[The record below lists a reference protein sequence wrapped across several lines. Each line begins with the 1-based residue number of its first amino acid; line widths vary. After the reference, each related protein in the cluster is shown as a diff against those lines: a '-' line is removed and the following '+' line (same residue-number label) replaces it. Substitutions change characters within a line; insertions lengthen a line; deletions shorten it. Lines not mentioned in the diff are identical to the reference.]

1 MRFLTTRRHH
11 HSAVDFVAPT
21 ELLYSTEP
29 DIHNDILIVDCSL
42 TLEEM
47 DTVIKPLLD
56 RGMRF
61 IYDQLWESLYHKPKS
76 DAVLPYQENGI
87 AFFGHEQASGFTYG
101 WDPAKVA
108 FVPMHFWYHSAYQ
121 ERRWRAPTYPP
132 ETDRVATHDFL
143 MPINTK
149 KDSRDKFLELMGD
162 RIEKGIY
169 SKGWEKKYLP
179 GDKEKFNDRHLNPQW
194 YHHTWYSLVVESWQH
209 GPTFVTE
216 KTFKAMQ
223 YGHPFLL
230 LAQQGALKLLKQ
242 YEFNTFPALFDES
255 YDDEPNQLVRMK
267 KIIEQVDQFDKS
279 KLHLV
284 KLAVQRNWN
293 RFHDFQ
299 AVKELLQKEVNEP
312 LRKFCIA

>member
-11 HSAVDFVAPT
+11 HSGVDFVAPT
-21 ELLYSTEP
+21 ELLYDTQP
-29 DIHNDILIVDCSL
+29 DVRNDILIVDCSL
-42 TLEEM
+42 SLEEI

-56 RGMRF
+56 KGMRF

-76 DAVLPYQENGI
+76 DAVLPYQENGM
-87 AFFGHEQASGFTYG
+87 AFFGHEKSSNYTYG
-101 WDPAKVA
+101 WAQDKAV

-132 ETDRVATHDFL
+132 ESDRNATHDFL

-149 KDSRDKFLELMGD
+149 KDARDKFLELMGN
-162 RIEKGIY
+162 RIEKGLY

-179 GDKEKFNDRHLNPQW
+179 GDNPRFDDRYLNTDW
-194 YHHTWYSLVVESWQH
+194 YANTWYSLVIESWQH
-209 GPTFVTE
+209 GPVFVTE

-223 YGHPFLL
+223 YGHPFLI
-230 LAQQGALKLLKQ
+230 LAQPGALKLLKK
-242 YEFNTFPALFDES
+242 YEFETFPALFDES
-255 YDDEPNQLVRMK
+255 YDDEPGIIPRMH

-279 KLHLV
+279 KLQLV

-293 RFHDFQ
+293 RFHDFH

-312 LRKFCIA
+312 LRRFCTT